1 MGSSNLTGPFRL
13 SYEGIDVAVRKEMP
27 GVFALGSMDNAGR
40 FCLSKVGRSDVNVK
54 EALRMFIASES
65 LFKFSYEAGAER
77 AFFKECELF
86 HKFRPQGNMLHP
98 SRPAGTALTCPH
110 CQADHRDR

>member
-13 SYEGIDVAVRKEMP
+13 SYEGIDVAVRKDLP
-27 GVFALGSMDNAGR
+27 GVFALGSMDHKGR
-40 FCLSKVGRSDVNVK
+40 FCLSKVGRSDANVK
-54 EALRMFIASES
+54 EALRMFIASEP

-77 AFFKECELF
+77 AFLKECELF

>member
-1 MGSSNLTGPFRL
+1 M
-13 SYEGIDVAVRKEMP
+13 
-27 GVFALGSMDNAGR
+27 FALGSMDNAGR